1 MSQKIEISRRACI
14 IVGLRVFGRKTIIKN
29 VMEPAAMF
37 LKANNLSSVMI
48 ISQDKKRQNDSY
60 IQQNLC
66 TIVRAM
72 CFFDESSTLLHLCEH
87 LQFSIFCNRKFPP
100 TL

>member
-1 MSQKIEISRRACI
+1 MF
-14 IVGLRVFGRKTIIKN
+14 FGRKTIIKN

-60 IQQNLC
+60 I
-66 TIVRAM
+66 
-72 CFFDESSTLLHLCEH
+72 E
-87 LQFSIFCNRKFPP
+87 
-100 TL
+100 

>member
-1 MSQKIEISRRACI
+1 MF
-14 IVGLRVFGRKTIIKN
+14 FGRKTIIKN

-66 TIVRAM
+66 TMYARCAFLM
-72 CFFDESSTLLHLCEH
+72 SQALCYI
-87 LQFSIFCNRKFPP
+87 SANTCNFPSFVIENFHP
-100 TL
+100 PCNSH